1 MYKNGTAVVTM
12 HVTTI
17 SKQLPPHSWNCCKPL
32 LWCMHHC
39 NHTTCFQIWLL
50 TGSFVGGTATVYRA
64 RYFAVIS
71 AFQWMFFTNDLLNK
85 IRDGVFTP
93 TGPSRFNLFPYWQI
107 FVGFQKFIYYI
118 NDRHTTGK
126 TQTRALWMKIAW
138 RMPVSVSAGV
148 YCALRCD

>member
-1 MYKNGTAVVTM
+1 MYKNGTAMVTM

-17 SKQLPPHSWNCCKPL
+17 SKRLPPHSWNCCKHL

-71 AFQWMFFTNDLLNK
+71 AFQWMFFTNDLLNE
-85 IRDGVFTP
+85 IRDVQANRTISFQLVSLLANICG
-93 TGPSRFNLFPYWQI
+93 FPKIYT
-107 FVGFQKFIYYI
+107 VYYI
-118 NDRHTTGK
+118 NDRYTTGK
-126 TQTRALWMKIAW
+126 TQARALWMKIAW